1 MNTFKQVYTE
11 KKTYSQFDESH
22 FILYL
27 NEEVINDYL
36 PDTEENDSE
45 LEPYIAYAYSGTERD
60 GGTLIEAKEAT
71 YDAFVSGLIRKRYSA
86 DKVEAITLNKLSNN
100 QERKAE
106 FDTEFN
112 VLEEYRN
119 LCKVQVSLWF

>member
-27 NEEVINDYL
+27 NEEVVNDYL

-45 LEPYIAYAYSGTERD
+45 LEPCIAYAYSGTERD